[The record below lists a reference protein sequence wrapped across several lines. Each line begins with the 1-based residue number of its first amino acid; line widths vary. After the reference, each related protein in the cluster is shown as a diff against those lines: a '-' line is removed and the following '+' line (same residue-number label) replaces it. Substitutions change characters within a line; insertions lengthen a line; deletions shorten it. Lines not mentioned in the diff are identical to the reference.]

1 MERNQ
6 LELDFE
12 LSENSL
18 KTNEKQKNTA
28 IVLDFS
34 KVKKKKLDAEKQKLY
49 QSIISSVDHIY
60 DDLKRK

>member
-34 KVKKKKLDAEKQKLY
+34 KVKQKKLDVEKQKLY

>member
-12 LSENSL
+12 LSENSF
-18 KTNEKQKNTA
+18 KANEKQKNTA

-34 KVKKKKLDAEKQKLY
+34 KVKQKKLDAEKQKLY